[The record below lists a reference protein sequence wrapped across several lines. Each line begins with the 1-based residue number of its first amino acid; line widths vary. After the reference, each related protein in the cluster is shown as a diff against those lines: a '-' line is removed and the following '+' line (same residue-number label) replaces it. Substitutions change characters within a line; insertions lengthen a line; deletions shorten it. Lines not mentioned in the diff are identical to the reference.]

1 VASKLIID
9 EREFGDVT
17 VLTLRGQI
25 LLDDGD
31 LVFRKK
37 IHELVDSGRVKIVVN
52 LAEVDYIDSAGIGM
66 IVGKLKTVRER
77 SGDMKLLNLNT
88 RGQRVF
94 GITKLV
100 FVFETFDNER
110 ARRQELRVGILTLQV
125 IHQQVFEEP
134 ASRQLRHLVERARL
148 FEEVRGVLD
157 EDQLS
162 ASPHA
167 RHRLAVQANHF
178 FVTRPDH
185 EQCWRGNALE

>member
-31 LVFRKK
+31 LVFRRK
-37 IHELVDSGRVKIVVN
+37 IHELVDGGHVKIVVN

-66 IVGKLKTVRER
+66 VVGKLKTVRER
-77 SGDMKLLNLNT
+77 GGDMKLLNLNT

-100 FVFETFDNER
+100 FVFETFDNET
-110 ARRQELRVGILTLQV
+110 A
-125 IHQQVFEEP
+125 
-134 ASRQLRHLVERARL
+134 A
-148 FEEVRGVLD
+148 VR
-157 EDQLS
+157 S
-162 ASPHA
+162 
-167 RHRLAVQANHF
+167 F
-178 FVTRPDH
+178 TPDF
-185 EQCWRGNALE
+185 